1 MTPSIAD
8 RIAHAGEK
16 VASRTV
22 GDAKQRQLNQ
32 YSVNEQDSSPLTTY
46 WGTQVDKTD
55 VSIRAGE
62 RGPTIMN
69 DFHAREKI
77 QKFDHERI
85 PERVVHARGAAAHG
99 TFKLHTAIPELSK
112 AGIFTDTSRETPVF
126 LRFSTVAGSRGSAD
140 TVRDVRGFAIKF
152 YTEEDIPIFF
162 IQDSIQFPDLVHA
175 LKPEPHNEIPQAQTA
190 HDNAWDWMSLSPQS
204 AAMSMWILSD
214 RTIPRSY
221 RMMQGFGIH
230 TFRLVNAEGKGTFVK
245 FHFTPELGTHSLVW
259 DEALK
264 LAGQDPDFHRRDRE
278 SFYDAIEAGAFPK
291 WKFGVQ
297 VIPEEREHEF
307 DFDLLDSTKL
317 IPEELVPVQ
326 YIGTLELNR
335 NTDNYF
341 AETEQVAFCTQHI
354 VPGIDFTDDPL
365 LALRNFS
372 YLDTQLSRLGVNFDQ
387 LPINQPVCPFAF
399 NHRDGQH
406 RTYIDKNRTPYFP
419 NRNNTTPQNT
429 FAQGAY
435 TNYKAPVSG
444 IQDRVLGPKFQ
455 DHYTQ
460 ATLFYNS
467 LSEVEKEHL
476 ISAAAFELGKCD
488 EQIVQQRMIERFN
501 IIDHDLAVKIAENF
515 GGLTVPDEVT
525 PNHGRKS
532 EYLSQITG
540 KDQTFTATGRK
551 IGVFLLP
558 GFSATVVSEVKAA
571 LLAKGVIVMIVGPT
585 KGPVSSGTVSFDT
598 QFTFETCRSTH
609 FDAVMFIGANDD
621 SNTQYLATLK
631 QKGRVRHAAVEA
643 YAHKKLVIFHG
654 NTIGWGVDNV
664 LPGEFSDDV
673 KSSTGIKV
681 EKGVIFVPNAGAG
694 IELNGTIIEEMAK
707 HRCWERPTDHLA
719 V

>member
-8 RIAHAGEK
+8 RIVNAGEK

-32 YSVNEQDSSPLTTY
+32 YTVNEQDSTPMTTY

-62 RGPTIMN
+62 RGPTIVN

-99 TFKLHTAIPELSK
+99 TFKLHTAIPELTK

-140 TVRDVRGFAIKF
+140 TVRDVRGFAVRF
-152 YTEEDIPIFF
+152 YTDEGNYDIVGNNIPIFF

-175 LKPEPHNEIPQAQTA
+175 LKPQPHNEMPQAQTA

-230 TFRLVNAEGKGTFVK
+230 TWRLINAEGKSTFVK

-264 LAGQDPDFHRRDRE
+264 LAGQDPDFHRRDL
-278 SFYDAIEAGAFPK
+278 YDAIEAGAYPK

-297 VIPEEREHEF
+297 VVPEEREHEF
-307 DFDLLDSTKL
+307 DFDLLDSTKI
-317 IPEELVPVQ
+317 IPEDIIPVQ

-341 AETEQVAFCTQHI
+341 AETEQ
-354 VPGIDFTDDPL
+354 
-365 LALRNFS
+365 
-372 YLDTQLSRLGVNFDQ
+372 DTQISRLGINFDQ
-387 LPINQPVCPFAF
+387 IPINQPVCPFAF
-399 NHRDGQH
+399 NHRDGMH

-419 NRNNTTPQNT
+419 NRHDATPQNT
-429 FAQGAY
+429 FEKGAY

-444 IQDRVLGPKFQ
+444 IQDRQLGPKFK

-467 LSEVEKEHL
+467 LSSVEKEHL
-476 ISAAAFELGKCD
+476 IIDLQESSFFYLIVQSAAAFELGKCD

-540 KDQTFTATGRK
+540 KDQIFTATGRK
-551 IGVFLLP
+551 IALFLLP

-585 KGPVSSGTVSFDT
+585 KGLVSSGTVSFDT

-621 SNTQYLATLK
+621 GNTEYLDTLK

-643 YAHKKLVIFHG
+643 YAHKKLVVFHG
-654 NTIGWGVDNV
+654 NTIGWGADIV
-664 LPGEFSDDV
+664 LPGEFSADV
-673 KSSTGIKV
+673 KSPSGIKV
-681 EKGVIFVPNAGAG
+681 EKGVIFVPNAGVG
-694 IELNGTIIEEMAK
+694 LELNSTILEEMAK